1 MNLTRAD
8 VALLGRRALQPER
21 APGELLAVF
30 CAGPLTNTKNAR
42 LHWGTEARYK
52 ARWREAVAQV
62 VLEASARH
70 PATVVWLR
78 QNPGHPKRVT
88 LPATTP
94 RELDPDG
101 LIVACAPILDG
112 LGVRFGLGFIH
123 DDRASAG
130 HFVEYGQTVD
140 RKAPAG
146 IRIGISLRGTGP
158 APGDKSP
165 ATMAKDRDA

>member
-1 MNLTRAD
+1 MNITKHD
-8 VALLGRRALQPER
+8 VALLGRRALQPAR
-21 APGELLAVF
+21 APGELLALFVR
-30 CAGPLTNTKNAR
+30 GPGLTNTKNAR

-78 QNPGHPKRVT
+78 QNPGYPKRVT
-88 LPATTP
+88 LHATTP
-94 RELDPDG
+94 RELDYDG
-101 LIVACAPILDG
+101 LVVALAPALDG
-112 LGVRFGLGFIH
+112 LGVRFGVGFLD

-130 HFVEYGQTVD
+130 HLVEYGQTVD

-146 IRIGISLRGTGP
+146 VRIGISLRGAAEAP
-158 APGDKSP
+158 ACG
-165 ATMAKDRDA
+165 